1 MSRRGGGGGGRGPD
15 NRRDQPYP
23 ATGQSSQRSG
33 GGSPWGRGRGG
44 GRGGGRGRG
53 RDGSSAGGGG
63 SYTGAAEASA
73 SPPVH
78 STPTAVPVQ
87 STQHGGG
94 GDPSGRGRGG
104 YTSGGRGGYSSATEG
119 SSLSPA
125 STPPV
130 ASTTTAAPAVLP
142 QSASTEASS
151 SSISQVMEQKLSL
164 EETAIPIS
172 SRGRRPPGRPGYGT
186 IGRKCMVKANH
197 FLVQVADTD
206 IHHYDVSITP
216 EITSKKVNRDVV
228 SELTR
233 LYRESHLG
241 KRMPAYDGRKS
252 LYTAGPLP
260 FDSKEFVVKLDQ
272 DSGAQSSTS
281 KRKERKFNVTIK
293 LASKPD
299 LYALQ
304 QFLRSRHLD
313 APHEVIQVLDI
324 VLRASPSEKYVP
336 VGRSFFSPDL
346 GPMGQLGDGIEYWRG
361 FYQSL
366 RPTQMGLSF
375 NIDVSARGFYE
386 PILVSEFVSKYING
400 NISTP
405 LPDHDRV
412 KVRKSFKGIKV
423 VLTHMDYA
431 KSYKIT
437 GISSQP
443 LKQLMFTLE
452 DKVTKTSVV
461 QYFRDKYQIGL
472 KYTSLPALTAGSDA
486 NPIYLPMELSMIVE
500 GQRYTKRLNERQVT
514 ALLKA
519 TCQRPHDRESNIKR
533 MVLLN
538 DYNRDKLANEE
549 FGIHVGSELASVD
562 ARVLPPPMLN
572 YHASG
577 REPKVNPSLGQWNMI
592 NKKMINGGRVDF
604 WTCVCFST
612 RVNRDLPFQFCG
624 DLVNMCNSKGMVFN
638 PNPVIPIF
646 SAGPNQIERALTDI
660 HTRSTAEIARRGGKQ
675 LQLLII
681 ILPDATGSYGR
692 IKRVC
697 ETELGIVSQC
707 CQPRQASKLSKQYFE
722 NVALKINVKVGGR
735 NTVLNDA
742 VMRRLPHVSDSPT
755 IIIGA
760 DVTHPQPGEDSSP
773 SIAAVVASM
782 DWPEVTKYRGLV
794 SAQTHRDEIIKDLY
808 TSTQDAQR
816 GVVHGGMIRDLLRAF
831 RMSTGHKPHKIIF
844 YRDGVSEGQFN
855 QVLLHEVDAIRQA
868 CSSLEPNYVPP
879 ITFIVVQKRHHT
891 RLFPSDRNMTDRS
904 GNIQPGTVVD
914 TKICH
919 PTEFDFYLNSHA
931 GIQGT
936 SRPTHYHVLFDENR
950 FTADEL
956 QMLTNNLCYTYAR
969 CTRSV
974 SIVPPAYYAHLA
986 AFRARYYIEGDTS
999 DGGSSSGRGSGSGTR
1014 EGHLLVQ
1021 PLPGIKENVKDVMF
1035 FC

>member
-1 MSRRGGGGGGRGPD
+1 MSRRGGGRGPD
-15 NRRDQPYP
+15 NRRDQPSP
-23 ATGQSSQRSG
+23 ATGQSFQ
-33 GGSPWGRGRGG
+33 RGG
-44 GRGGGRGRG
+44 GRGGGRSGGRG
-53 RDGSSAGGGG
+53 GGRSGGRDSSSAGGRG
-63 SYTGAAEASA
+63 SYTGAAEAF
-73 SPPVH
+73 PPVH
-78 STPTAVPVQ
+78 STPTAAPVQ
-87 STQHGGG
+87 SIQRGGG
-94 GDPSGRGRGG
+94 GDLSGRGRGV
-104 YTSGGRGGYSSATEG
+104 YTSGGRGGGSYSGAAEG
-119 SSLSPA
+119 SSVQLA

-130 ASTTTAAPAVLP
+130 ASTSTAAPAGLP

-151 SSISQVMEQKLSL
+151 SSISQTMEQKLSL
-164 EETAIPIS
+164 VEAAIPLS
-172 SRGRRPPGRPGYGT
+172 SKGRRPPGRPGYGT
-186 IGRKCMVKANH
+186 MGRKCVVKANH
-197 FLVQVADTD
+197 FLVQVADRD

-216 EITSKKVNRDVV
+216 EIASKKVSRDVV

-233 LYRESHLG
+233 LYSESHLG

-260 FDSKEFVVKLDQ
+260 FDSKEFVVILDQ
-272 DSGAQSSTS
+272 DSGASTS
-281 KRKERKFNVTIK
+281 KRKERKFTVTIK

-299 LYALQ
+299 LFALQ
-304 QFLRSRHLD
+304 QFLRRKHLD
-313 APHEVIQVLDI
+313 VPHEVIQVLDI
-324 VLRASPSEKYVP
+324 VLRASPSARYVP

-346 GPMGQLGDGIEYWRG
+346 GPMGELGDGIEYWRG

-386 PILVSEFVSKYING
+386 PILVSEFVWKYING

-405 LPDHDRV
+405 LPDYDRM

-423 VLTHMDYA
+423 VLTHMEYA
-431 KSYKIT
+431 KSYRIT

-461 QYFRDKYQIGL
+461 QYFRDKYKIVL
-472 KYTSLPALTAGSDA
+472 KYTSLPALQAGSEA
-486 NPIYLPMELSMIVE
+486 NPIYLPMELSKIVE

-519 TCQRPHDRESNIKR
+519 TCQRPRDREFNIQS
-533 MVLLN
+533 MVSSN
-538 DYNRDKLANEE
+538 DYNSDKLANEE
-549 FGIHVGSELASVD
+549 FGIHVGGELASVD

-572 YHASG
+572 YHESG
-577 REPKVNPSLGQWNMI
+577 REAKVNPSLGQWNMI

-624 DLVNMCNSKGMVFN
+624 DLVNMCISKGMVFN
-638 PNPVIPIF
+638 QNPVIPIF
-646 SAGPNQIERALTDI
+646 YAGPNQIEKALTDI

-707 CQPRQASKLSKQYFE
+707 CQPKQASKLNKQYFE

-735 NTVLNDA
+735 NNVLHDA

-816 GVVHGGMIRDLLRAF
+816 GLVHGGMIRDLLRAF

-891 RLFPSDRNMTDRS
+891 RLFPSDHQNRNTTDRS
-904 GNIQPGTVVD
+904 GNILPGTVVD

-999 DGGSSSGRGSGSGTR
+999 DGGSSSGRSGTR
-1014 EGHLLVQ
+1014 EGNLSVQ
-1021 PLPGIKENVKDVMF
+1021 LLPGIKENVKDVMF

>member
-15 NRRDQPYP
+15 NRRDQPTP
-23 ATGQSSQRSG
+23 ATGRG
-33 GGSPWGRGRGG
+33 GGGTRGRGRG
-44 GRGGGRGRG
+44 RGRSGG
-53 RDGSSAGGGG
+53 RDGSSAGGRG
-63 SYTGAAEASA
+63 SYTGASEASA

-78 STPTAVPVQ
+78 YTPTAAPVQ
-87 STQHGGG
+87 SIQHGGG
-94 GDPSGRGRGG
+94 GDLSGRGRGG
-104 YTSGGRGGYSSATEG
+104 YTSGGRGGGSYSGAAEG
-119 SSLSPA
+119 SSLPPA

-130 ASTTTAAPAVLP
+130 ASTTTATPVGLP

-151 SSISQVMEQKLSL
+151 SSISQ
-164 EETAIPIS
+164 
-172 SRGRRPPGRPGYGT
+172 
-186 IGRKCMVKANH
+186 
-197 FLVQVADTD
+197 
-206 IHHYDVSITP
+206 VSITP

-233 LYRESHLG
+233 LYRVSHLG

-260 FDSKEFVVKLDQ
+260 FESKEFVVKLDQ
-272 DSGAQSSTS
+272 DSGAQSSTTS

-313 APHEVIQVLDI
+313 APYEVIQVLDI
-324 VLRASPSEKYVP
+324 VLRASPSEKYLP

-386 PILVSEFVSKYING
+386 PILVSDFVSKYING

-405 LPDHDRV
+405 LSDHDRM
-412 KVRKSFKGIKV
+412 KVRRTFKGLKV
-423 VLTHMDYA
+423 VMTHMDYA

-452 DKVTKTSVV
+452 DKVTKASVV

-472 KYTSLPALTAGSDA
+472 KYTSLPALQAGSDA

-519 TCQRPHDRESNIKR
+519 TCQRPHERESNIKM
-533 MVLLN
+533 MVLSN
-538 DYNRDKLANEE
+538 DYNGDKLANEE
-549 FGIHVGSELASVD
+549 FGIHVGAELASVD

-577 REPKVNPSLGQWNMI
+577 KEAKVNPSLGQWNMI

-624 DLVNMCNSKGMVFN
+624 ELVNMCNSKGMVFN

-646 SAGPNQIERALTDI
+646 SAGPNQIEKALTDI

-742 VMRRLPHVSDSPT
+742 VMRRIPHVSDSPT

-855 QVLLHEVDAIRQA
+855 QVLLHEVEAIRQA

-891 RLFPSDRNMTDRS
+891 RLFPSDRSMTDRS

-986 AFRARYYIEGDTS
+986 AYRARYYIEGDTS
-999 DGGSSSGRGSGSGTR
+999 DGGSSSARGSGTR
-1014 EGHLLVQ
+1014 EGNLFVQ